1 MLDKAKHVPNAN
13 SIHSLR
19 FIVSG
24 GAPLTRDVHEGL
36 VAVLGV
42 PVLEHYGSSEAAQIC
57 ANLAPPGP
65 SKPGTCGIPAAGT
78 LMIVAEDG
86 RQLAADERGEILVR
100 GPTVISGYLD
110 APDLNRVAFVNGW
123 FRTGD
128 IGSLDR
134 DGFLTLH
141 GREQDLINRG
151 GEKVSPLEIDHALL
165 RHPEVAEAAAFAI
178 PHRRLGEDIA
188 AAVVLREGA
197 RATPMDL
204 REFLASQ
211 LALFKV
217 PRRIVL
223 VDHLPKGVTG
233 KIQRQRLV
241 EHFK

>member
-1 MLDKAKHVPNAN
+1 MYLNAN

-19 FIVSG
+19 LIVSG
-24 GAPLTRDVHEGL
+24 GAPLTPDVYEGL
-36 VAVLGV
+36 AAVLGV
-42 PVLEHYGSSEAAQIC
+42 PVLEHYGASEAAQIC
-57 ANLAPPGP
+57 ANLPPPGP
-65 SKPGTCGIPAAGT
+65 SKPGTCGIPPEGT
-78 LMIVAEDG
+78 LKIVGEDG
-86 RQLAADERGEILVR
+86 HQLAPDERGEILVG
-100 GPTVISGYLD
+100 GPNVISGYLE
-110 APDLNRVAFVNGW
+110 APELNRNAFINGW

-128 IGSLDR
+128 IGSLDT

-141 GREQDLINRG
+141 GREKEIINRG
-151 GEKVSPLEIDHALL
+151 GEKISPLEIDQALL

-178 PHRRLGEDIA
+178 PHPRLGEDVA
-188 AAVVLREGA
+188 AAVVLKEGA
-197 RATPMDL
+197 RVSPMDL

-233 KIQRQRLV
+233 KIQRRRLV